1 MNSVSLYRTEMFM
14 NFDLE
19 IVILAENVSFMNDL
33 IVYRRIMIMNFKSD
47 VKRLRALICPWLRS
61 RWQCLPTGM
70 TRVLE

>member
-33 IVYRRIMIMNFKSD
+33 IVYREEMI
-47 VKRLRALICPWLRS
+47 LILHS
-61 RWQCLPTGM
+61 RW
-70 TRVLE
+70 

>member
-33 IVYRRIMIMNFKSD
+33 IVYRRIMI
-47 VKRLRALICPWLRS
+47 LILHS
-61 RWQCLPTGM
+61 
-70 TRVLE
+70 